1 MKEQKRLK
9 NERKYK
15 HWEELSSGG
24 RLYRYDV
31 KGRSGWLSRYNI
43 KEVDKEENT
52 IRFFQEIYDGNSR
65 LIEIHHKYPEDK
77 GHQRV

>member
-15 HWEELSSGG
+15 NWEELPTEG

-31 KGRSGWLSRYNI
+31 MGRSGWVSCYV
-43 KEVDKEENT
+43 KEVDNNENT
-52 IRFFQEIYDGNSR
+52 IRSFQEIYNGNGK
-65 LIEIHHKYPEDK
+65 LIEIHHKYPEDT
-77 GHQRV
+77 GHKSL

>member
-15 HWEELSSGG
+15 NWDELPSGG

-31 KGRSGWLSRYNI
+31 MGRSGWVSRYV
-43 KEVDKEENT
+43 KEVDNNENT
-52 IRFFQEIYDGNSR
+52 IRFFQEIYDGNGR
-65 LIEIHHKYPEDK
+65 LTETHHKYPEDT
-77 GHQRV
+77 GHKSL

>member
-15 HWEELSSGG
+15 SWAELPSRG
-24 RLYRYDV
+24 RLFRYDV
-31 KGRSGWLSRYNI
+31 KGRSGWFSRYV
-43 KEVDKEENT
+43 KEVDNNENT
-52 IRFFQEIYDGNSR
+52 IRFFQEVYDGNGR

-77 GHQRV
+77 GYQKV